1 MRERNFRNIFF
12 ISLSQFGMVFCFNFI
27 MVFIPFLIHDIS
39 PYPSQETLIWLGII
53 MGGPSFVAALV
64 STFWG
69 SLATRFSPKRLFM
82 RGLLS
87 HAIII
92 LLMGFVSSL
101 PVMAMLRLIQGALGG
116 ISTVGIILVSASS
129 SPQSVSKDMGLF
141 QNFLT
146 FGQLMGPPVGAF
158 AAASLG
164 YRGAFLSA
172 SALVFLTLAFC
183 YFFVA
188 EIPIEPAEHSAK
200 KKSTIDRR
208 VIIGWGLGFT
218 TTVQLMFLPSVIPN
232 VFQAFRVD
240 QEIALKW
247 AGLVVML
254 YTATAVIGTYVLCKV
269 VERIRINRLIIGACL
284 AGAVLQSLLSVSPGM
299 VSFVALRMLQTAL
312 IAAVLP
318 LVLSSFASRSEGK
331 VMGFLNSARFGGN
344 AMGPMIG
351 TFVLAFSSL
360 NSLYFTVS
368 AMSLLALLAFVFFSG
383 AVEEGGE

>member
-188 EIPIEPAEHSAK
+188 EIPIEPAEHSAT

-208 VIIGWGLGFT
+208 VMIGWGLGFT

-284 AGAVLQSLLSVSPGM
+284 TGAVLQSLLSVSPGM